1 MNLKDINYVDYGKN
15 IKGTI
20 VLLHGWGQ
28 NIQMMDMLGHPFES
42 EFRIII
48 LDLPGFGESKEPPS
62 FWGVTEYTSFLH
74 DFLTKLKVSNPILIG
89 HSFGGRIA
97 INYASRFKTEKV
109 VLLSAP
115 FRPKK

>member
-48 LDLPGFGESKEPPS
+48 LDLPGFG
-62 FWGVTEYTSFLH
+62 
-74 DFLTKLKVSNPILIG
+74 
-89 HSFGGRIA
+89 
-97 INYASRFKTEKV
+97 
-109 VLLSAP
+109 
-115 FRPKK
+115 

>member
-48 LDLPGFGESKEPPS
+48 LDLPGFGESKEPSS
-62 FWGVTEYTSFLH
+62 FWGVTEYTTFLH
-74 DFLTKLKVSNPILIG
+74 DFLTKLN
-89 HSFGGRIA
+89 
-97 INYASRFKTEKV
+97 
-109 VLLSAP
+109 LLQII
-115 FRPKK
+115 